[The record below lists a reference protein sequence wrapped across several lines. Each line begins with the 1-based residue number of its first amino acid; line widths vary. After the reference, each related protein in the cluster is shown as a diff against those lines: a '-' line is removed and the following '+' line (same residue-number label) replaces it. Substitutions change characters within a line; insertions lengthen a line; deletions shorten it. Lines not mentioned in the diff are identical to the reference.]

1 MTSWYRVTLSD
12 NDVVVRKHMELQQA
26 FETVFL
32 ANGWPKEA
40 AMFANIDTLS
50 HHFYFSPGAV
60 RIAKELI
67 TAYSGTECSP
77 PSVLDLAMLVGT
89 PGWREAIFPDDV

>member
-12 NDVVVRKHMELQQA
+12 NDVVVRKHIELQQA
-26 FETVFL
+26 FENVFL

-40 AMFANIDTLS
+40 AMFSNVDSLA

-60 RIAKELI
+60 RIAKDLI
-67 TAYSGTECSP
+67 VRCGGSECPAPVQS
-77 PSVLDLAMLVGT
+77 DLAMLVGA
-89 PGWREAIFPDDV
+89 PGWKEAIFPEDV